1 MLILLL
7 QILFT
12 GLAQGA
18 RQLIEVRVADPY
30 LELHTGPGEGYP
42 VFYVVERDDTITILK
57 RKTNWYKVRTN
68 RDKEGWVP
76 REQLERTLLTTS
88 DTPVEFR
95 DTSGE
100 DYPGRRWEVGILNGD
115 FGGADMLTI
124 YGAYNFTENFST
136 ELALS
141 QATGRFSDSY
151 LADINLT
158 YMFVPEWRITPF
170 FKLGTGV
177 ILTEPKSTLIATEDR
192 TDQTAHVGGG
202 ISAYITRR
210 FVFRAEYNN
219 YVVFTSRDDNEEVD
233 EWKLGF
239 AFFF

>member
-1 MLILLL
+1 MFIFLL
-7 QILFT
+7 QILLT
-12 GLAQGA
+12 GLAQA
-18 RQLIEVRVADPY
+18 AKELIEVRVADPF

-42 VFYVVERDDTITILK
+42 VFYVVERGDTVTILK

-68 RDKEGWVP
+68 RDREGWVP
-76 REQLERTLLTTS
+76 RTQLERTLLATS
-88 DTPVEFR
+88 ETPVEFR
-95 DTSGE
+95 DASGE

-115 FGGADMLTI
+115 FGGADMLTF
-124 YGAYNFTENFST
+124 YGAWNFTPNFST

-151 LADINLT
+151 LADLNLT

-170 FKLGTGV
+170 FKLGTG
-177 ILTEPKSTLIATEDR
+177 IIRTEPKSTLIQVEDR

-210 FVFRAEYNN
+210 FVFRAEYNS